1 MKIFDCQKVNNIP
14 HKNKLELEKIQ
25 QFSTQIILLANIPIQ
40 YFLIIKNWSDFYM
53 L

>member
-25 QFSTQIILLANIPIQ
+25 QFSTQISLLANIPIIPKESK
-40 YFLIIKNWSDFYM
+40 YKGVISDVY
-53 L
+53 